1 MRAPLADSSVCFER
15 QHRTQRTIETAPSS
29 FLVLPPG
36 PDQLPQKLSVKI
48 NVLMDA
54 PLDQSVKEHVDE
66 LEQRR
71 ISAERLFFEQVDGD
85 VAA

>member
-1 MRAPLADSSVCFER
+1 MRAPLEHCSVCSARQYRTRRTVER
-15 QHRTQRTIETAPSS
+15 APSS

-36 PDQLPQKLSVKI
+36 SDSLPEKLSVKI

-54 PLDQSVKEHVDE
+54 PLDQSVKEYVDE

-71 ISAERLFFEQVDGD
+71 TSAEQLFFEQVDGD